1 MFGESIS
8 SYLRF
13 IRLPWLLFLIAA
25 AGRLVLGTM
34 DVPYSKG
41 TWFFSIVTLTFHLC
55 IVYGAL
61 SKKLRGYRLP
71 QALVLGI
78 LIALSAQVIILVLT
92 VASYA
97 LNAETYFNHPLAI
110 AGTTEYIPFG
120 EALKAR
126 LLGLV
131 ENSLMG
137 GNASLLGWLAGGLI
151 PGSVDGGASTNKKP

>member
-1 MFGESIS
+1 MFGKSIS

-13 IRLPWLLFLIAA
+13 IRFTWLLFLVAA
-25 AGRLVLGTM
+25 AGRLALGTM

-41 TWFFSIVTLTFHLC
+41 TWFFSIVTLTVHLC
-55 IVYGAL
+55 IIYGAF
-61 SKKLRGYRLP
+61 SKKLKGYRLP
-71 QALVLGI
+71 QAIVLGI
-78 LIALSAQVIILVLT
+78 LIALSAQIIILVLT

-110 AGTTEYIPFG
+110 AGATEYIPFG

-137 GNASLLGWLAGGLI
+137 GIGSLLGWLTGGLI
-151 PGSVDGGASTNKKP
+151 PGNVDGGASK